1 MIFGD
6 EKLATLR
13 NFSYSQMLSAIAALM
28 PQHLMLSLNESRT
41 EFDEEE
47 VRNLLSGDTVEI
59 MVNLKIGS
67 GGAIAYACD
76 LTEGYIKENAAYYSS

>member
-1 MIFGD
+1 MKIIRWVLFTKKPWKIEVRIND
-6 EKLATLR
+6 KLV
-13 NFSYSQMLSAIAALM
+13 Y
-28 PQHLMLSLNESRT
+28 LNENRT

-59 MVNLKIGS
+59 TVNLKIGS
-67 GGAIAYACD
+67 GGAIAYGCD